1 MQIRT
6 GALVAVGDLVWDV
19 LMQTDSEL
27 LRGGDTTGKIQLAP
41 GGSAANVAAWWARV
55 GSEAAFVGSVG
66 GDVFGDLIVA
76 DLQRE
81 GVTTAVTQLAGADT
95 GIIVSIVEHDG
106 QRSMITNQGADFQ
119 LLPSH
124 LPGALLA
131 SAGHVHITGW
141 SLFSDPPRSAAVQ
154 AARHAKEAGASV
166 SLDPAS
172 FQMIRNLRSQGIVEL
187 LTAMSVDVLFP
198 NRDEAAELTGSN
210 DPATMAY
217 RLGDLFGC
225 AVVALQLG
233 KDGFYV
239 LSDTQEVHVPV
250 RAVTAVDST
259 GAGDAFDAGFLAEYQ
274 RSHDVVV
281 AADYA
286 NRLASWV
293 VERVGARPA
302 INDAWYQLMN
312 VTPPATPKRVQG
324 SVGGTHV
331 E

>member
-1 MQIRT
+1 MQIRA

-19 LMQTDSEL
+19 LMQTDSAL

-76 DLQRE
+76 DLRRE
-81 GVTTAVTQLAGADT
+81 GVTSAVTQIPGADT
-95 GIIVSIVEHDG
+95 GIIVSIVEQDG

-119 LLPSH
+119 LLPTH
-124 LPGALLA
+124 LPAALLG

-154 AARHAKEAGASV
+154 AARLAKEAGASV

-172 FQMIRNLRSQGIVEL
+172 FQMIRHLRPQGIVEL
-187 LTAMSVDVLFP
+187 LTEMSVDVLFP
-198 NRDEAAELTGSN
+198 NRDEAEELTGTT
-210 DPATMAY
+210 DPVAMAH
-217 RLGDLFGC
+217 RLRELFGC
-225 AVVALQLG
+225 TIVALKLD
-233 KDGFYV
+233 KDGCYV
-239 LSDTQEVHVPV
+239 LSDTQAAYVPA

-259 GAGDAFDAGFLAEYQ
+259 GAGDAFDAGFLAAYQ
-274 RSHDVVV
+274 HSHDVIE
-281 AADYA
+281 AAQYA

-302 INDAWYQLMN
+302 VNADWYRLMN
-312 VTPPATPKRVQG
+312 ITPPATPERTEG
-324 SVGGTHV
+324 A
-331 E
+331 